1 MANLLSPG
9 VAVTTNDLSQV
20 VQAAG
25 DSQACFSGDF
35 VKGPV
40 NTPTLIT
47 SIAELKEVFGNP
59 TSQNYN
65 QWYQVFNFLQYSG
78 EILVTRAADTNGT
91 PKESDLIF
99 NSGDFVG
106 TTNDTKIEN
115 TEIITQDTNKIAL
128 KNNAKLL
135 KVSDNIKFK
144 NNPDVFTITKVENKN
159 IQVKNPD
166 FVELTELEVSLV
178 KPTFYED
185 ETINFDFTSNG
196 NVTIQALTQGFIE
209 IDEDTKTIKPLK
221 SGSVDIVFTAQKDNL
236 RAKKLKETL
245 TIQARPEVDLIVT
258 PNTISATIG
267 TEEIINVSTSG
278 IFEIS
283 NTDDSK
289 ATAEIENNTIKINP
303 LEQGQTTLTI
313 IASKEGFKNKE
324 VQVQITINS

>member
-40 NTPTLIT
+40 NVPTLIT
-47 SIAELKEVFGNP
+47 SIAELKEIFGNP

-91 PKESDLIF
+91 PKETPLTF

-106 TTNDTKIEN
+106 TTKDTKIEN
-115 TEIITQDTNKIAL
+115 TEIVAQEENKISL

-135 KVSDNIKFK
+135 NVNDNIKFK
-144 NNPDVFTITKVENKN
+144 NDPKIYVITKVENKT

-166 FVELTELEVSLV
+166 FVELTELEVSLI
-178 KPTFYED
+178 KPTFFED
-185 ETINFDFTSNG
+185 ETITFDYTSNG
-196 NVTIQALTQGFIE
+196 NVTIQALQSGFIQ
-209 IDEDTKTIKPLK
+209 IDEANKTIKPLK

-258 PNTISATIG
+258 PSSITANIG
-267 TEEIINVSTSG
+267 TDETINVSTSG
-278 IFEIS
+278 TFEIS
-283 NTDDSK
+283 NTDSSK
-289 ATAEIENNTIKINP
+289 ATAEIQDNTIIIQP

-313 IASKEGFKNKE
+313 TASKEGFKDKVIE
-324 VQVQITINS
+324 VQIEVS